1 VKRIDRVALGC
12 LQDNNSWIFFPRRV
26 EFDFSNDGTT
36 FGDIR
41 IVENSIDPKDEKVQ
55 IKEYGADF
63 ALDARY
69 VRVRAKGLGV
79 CPDWHKGAGSKAWL
93 FVDEIILNTR
103 GR

>member
-1 VKRIDRVALGC
+1 MLYLSAIYQFLSHIIV
-12 LQDNNSWIFFPRRV
+12 Q
-26 EFDFSNDGTT
+26 T

-41 IVENSIDPKDEKVQ
+41 IVGNSIDPKDEKVQ
-55 IKEYGADF
+55 VKEYGADI
-63 ALDARY
+63 ALEARY